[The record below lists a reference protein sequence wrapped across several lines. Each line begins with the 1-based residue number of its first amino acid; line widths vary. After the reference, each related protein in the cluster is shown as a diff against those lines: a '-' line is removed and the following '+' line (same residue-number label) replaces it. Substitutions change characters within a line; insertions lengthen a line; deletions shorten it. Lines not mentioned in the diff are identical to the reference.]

1 MELMIGVYHKSE
13 SKGLRCFGDNHV
25 GGRLGAAPEAPGSGQ
40 VLQALQ
46 AAPDDGA
53 AGMAV
58 AFPADEAAQSPNHAD
73 RDR

>member
-1 MELMIGVYHKSE
+1 MTEFYHMPK
-13 SKGLRCFGDNHV
+13 SKGLRWSGDNHV
-25 GGRLGAAPEAPGSGQ
+25 GGRLGAAPEAPGGGK

-58 AFPADEAAQSPNHAD
+58 AFPAAEAAQPPNHAD
-73 RDR
+73 RGR

>member
-1 MELMIGVYHKSE
+1 MTEFYHMPE
-13 SKGLRCFGDNHV
+13 SNGLRCFGDNHV
-25 GGRLGAAPEAPGSGQ
+25 GGRLGAAPEAPGGGQ

-53 AGMAV
+53 AGMTV